1 MFVAIFVLIF
11 LVSVGCWIMVF
22 SKRARAKM
30 PMASVGRSWLGKPQ
44 ANRTE
49 DERELEDGMS
59 LIAYLLGAMVS
70 TLLWVSALV
79 IFVFRYR

>member
-1 MFVAIFVLIF
+1 
-11 LVSVGCWIMVF
+11 MVF
-22 SKRARAKM
+22 SKSARATM
-30 PMASVGRSWLGKPQ
+30 PLASVGRSWFGKRL

-70 TLLWVSALV
+70 TLLWVSA
-79 IFVFRYR
+79 FVVFILRYK